1 MYTCI
6 LIPHAGKE
14 SPTTMDIVSKWEDVP
29 DESSD
34 IKLVSIKSIGDDE
47 GRDGEKENN
56 GDVATNEETKK
67 IESGGEKD
75 EKKDGDIT
83 LGTFGFPEVVVEPT
97 AFKAEN
103 EAGDNETEKNKGD
116 GNEGNT
122 ADKKEQKAEEI
133 SDKGP
138 KKSVDESTTSNT
150 GTMICNTSA
159 VSMYVHHHELCTL
172 NGH

>member
-1 MYTCI
+1 
-6 LIPHAGKE
+6 
-14 SPTTMDIVSKWEDVP
+14 MDIVSKWEDVP

-34 IKLVSIKSIGDDE
+34 IKLVSVKSIGDDE
-47 GRDGEKENN
+47 GKDGEKENN
-56 GDVATNEETKK
+56 GDIARNEETKED
-67 IESGGEKD
+67 ESGGEK
-75 EKKDGDIT
+75 EKKKDGDIT

-103 EAGDNETEKNKGD
+103 TGNNETEKKEGD

-122 ADKKEQKAEEI
+122 TDMKEQKAEEI

-138 KKSVDESTTSNT
+138 EKSVDESTTSST
-150 GTMICNTSA
+150 GAIISSTSA
-159 VSMYVHHHELCTL
+159 VSLYVHHHELCTL